1 MANTHIMLSHSNN
14 AQIKYQKYYEQLK
27 GFTIESFSFN
37 EDEYSLSPFPCFVLK
52 KGDQKLVIE
61 VSMDEEGNGGG
72 FLFIGSNPSVEDYIE
87 SEANN
92 G

>member
-1 MANTHIMLSHSNN
+1 MSNTN
-14 AQIKYQKYYEQLK
+14 QYKQYYEQLK

-37 EDEYSLSPFPCFVLK
+37 EDEYSLKPFPCFVLK

-72 FLFIGSNPSVEDYIE
+72 FLFIGNNASVEDYVE
-87 SEANN
+87 SEEINA
-92 G
+92 